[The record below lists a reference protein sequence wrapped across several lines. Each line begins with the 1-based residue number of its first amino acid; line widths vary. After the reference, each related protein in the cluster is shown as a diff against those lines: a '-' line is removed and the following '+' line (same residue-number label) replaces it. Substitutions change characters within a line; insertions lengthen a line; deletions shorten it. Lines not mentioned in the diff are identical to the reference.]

1 MSEQFDPTIRKPV
14 TRAGEFDLLRR
25 MGAGGF
31 GVVYEARH
39 RGSGLSYALKRI
51 DMSAEDAERYRNE
64 ALYPAR
70 IAAQSLHVMGVH
82 SFFHDAQD
90 DVFYLVTELV
100 PHGDLRA
107 FLDRQP
113 KPLPLTQGLELGI
126 GIAKGLA
133 AIHAQGIVHRDLK
146 PNNVLMDHKDDVWVP
161 KITDFGL
168 ARSSR
173 SVSLGDFA
181 TSGYAAPEQ
190 LDLMSEQPL
199 GPESDLFSFGML
211 LYELLTGSKPTPA
224 QELREYGRW
233 IGKRQPPPPPS
244 HVRPELAQWPQIDT
258 LLALLLEFDR
268 NRRLG
273 SAGDALRMLSAIA
286 RQVGSQTLIERVRLP
301 HSSGAHTPA
310 PHTPVPPAPP
320 PLSGP
325 HHVVPIPGPAPTPV
339 PALPPAPAP
348 SHTPAP
354 DASPGPWTRTRVAL
368 VMIGVFLAS
377 GAAMTYGLPWKGVG
391 KEVALEPD
399 SILRYKEVPFIAV
412 VSWVVLPAFFGLAV
426 AAGLRLR
433 LGQAVSAACLSSA
446 AFQLTKNA
454 SVFVPGFVV
463 AAFGMSIEWAV
474 KSTPRIVFLV
484 TVGILVV
491 GVATAGLTLAI
502 FRWWQRPTRRTVLLL
517 AAASCLALGV
527 EVATDFLPK
536 LPERL
541 DKTLFFW
548 TWQGAVGTVFVLR
561 SLFADASVPK
571 RGARDWD
578 WKPAASV
585 AGLAVLACVVG
596 SIVRNLPEPQQ
607 PGASKTNPKD
617 HLDYAWMPPGE
628 FRMGCS
634 PDDGECQPNEEPGH
648 TVKFTQGF
656 WIGKKEVTVKAWRDV
671 GLPMPPEPEWGGL
684 LYNKGWAFDAYP
696 IINVTWDQASSYCLQ
711 IGGRLPTE
719 AEWEYA
725 ARAGTTGARWGRLR
739 DVARYADNSGS
750 SPLSTATLSDEALQ
764 KAIVDNRNT
773 AADARGSSN
782 AWGLVDVLGNV
793 AEWVQDDYGEGTYAL
808 RSADNS
814 TNPSAHRTGQGKP
827 DKVVRGGSWASRPQ
841 DVRVSA
847 RASVASSTPSVFVGF
862 RCVWSAPPE

>member
-1 MSEQFDPTIRKPV
+1 MSESFDPTIRKPL

-70 IAAQSLHVMGVH
+70 IASQSMHVMGVH

-113 KPLPLTQGLELGI
+113 KPLPLTQALEVAI

-146 PNNVLMDHKDDVWVP
+146 PNNVLMDRKDDIWVP

-190 LDLMSEQPL
+190 LDLLSEQPL
-199 GPESDLFSFGML
+199 GPESDLFSFGMM
-211 LYELLTGSKPTPA
+211 LYELLTGAKPTPA

-233 IGKRQPPPPPS
+233 IGKRQPPPPAS
-244 HVRPELAQWPQIDT
+244 HVRPELAQFPQIDT
-258 LLALLLEFDR
+258 LLALLLDFDR

-273 SAGDALRMLSAIA
+273 SAGDALRMLSAIT
-286 RQVGSQTLIERVRLP
+286 RQVGSQTLIERVHLP
-301 HSSGAHTPA
+301 HLSGQHTPA
-310 PHTPVPPAPP
+310 
-320 PLSGP
+320 
-325 HHVVPIPGPAPTPV
+325 
-339 PALPPAPAP
+339 PPAPAP
-348 SHTPAP
+348 PPPPAP
-354 DASPGPWTRTRVAL
+354 SGPHQVALAPLPPPMPAPAPTPEPGATWTRGRVAL
-368 VMIGVFLAS
+368 VMLGVFVAT
-377 GAAMTYGLPWKGVG
+377 GAAMAFGLPWTNPGKGAAPAP
-391 KEVALEPD
+391 E
-399 SILRYKEVPFIAV
+399 SIFRYREVPFIAV
-412 VSWVVLPAFFGLAV
+412 ASWVVLPALFGLAV

-433 LGQAVSAACLSSA
+433 LGQAAAAACLSA
-446 AFQLTKNA
+446 VAFQFTQNVSLL
-454 SVFVPGFVV
+454 VPEVLAGWLGS
-463 AAFGMSIEWAV
+463 AMEWAFS
-474 KSTPRIVFLV
+474 STPGIVLAV
-484 TVGILVV
+484 AVGI
-491 GVATAGLTLAI
+491 TAGGALSGALALAT
-502 FRWWQRPTRRTVLLL
+502 FAWWQRPSLRTALVV
-517 AAASCLALGV
+517 AASSCVGLALGL
-527 EVATDFLPK
+527 AADIYWPG

-541 DKTLFFW
+541 DKALYFGC
-548 TWQGAVGTVFVLR
+548 WQAAVGTAFVVR
-561 SLFADASVPK
+561 SLFGDAK
-571 RGARDWD
+571 IAKKGARPWE
-578 WKPAASV
+578 WKPAAYV
-585 AGLAVLACVVG
+585 AGVALLACALG
-596 SIVRNLPEPQQ
+596 SAIRNMPGPEQ
-607 PGASKTNPKD
+607 PGTSKVNPKD
-617 HLDYAWMPPGE
+617 HLEYVWVPAGE

-634 PDDGECQPNEEPGH
+634 PDDSECQPGEEPGH
-648 TVKFTQGF
+648 TIRFTKGF
-656 WIGKKEVTVKAWRDV
+656 RIGKKEVTVKAWRDA
-671 GLPMPPEPEWGGL
+671 GLVLPAAPEWGGL
-684 LYNKGWAFDAYP
+684 LYNKDWAFENYA
-696 IINVTWDQASSYCLQ
+696 IVNVTWHEAASYCST

-739 DVARYADNSGS
+739 DVARYADNSG
-750 SPLSTATLSDEALQ
+750 PAALTTAALSDQALQ
-764 KAIVDNRNT
+764 AAIINNRNT
-773 AADARGSSN
+773 PADARGSAN
-782 AWGLVDVLGNV
+782 AWGLHDVLGNV
-793 AEWVQDDYGEGTYAL
+793 SEWVQDDYGEGTYAL
-808 RSADNS
+808 S
-814 TNPSAHRTGQGKP
+814 TSSNNTDPPAHRTGLGKP

-847 RASVASSTPSVFVGF
+847 RAQLAPDTRTVFVGF
-862 RCVWSAPPE
+862 RCVWTSPTP